1 MRMRP
6 TRVTNR
12 IGGVLL
18 FLPIVIFFF
27 SPLLSY
33 HLIAHDTTHSHICWV
48 CAQAQSAPIGIL
60 VSLRL
65 MVTSNCSFVFFF
77 KLSSN
82 SLKSIDFFCFS
93 LFFWIFHLIRLVAH
107 GIGLRKSA
115 NTVRDVT
122 IRPKKRSWQR
132 RDCFVEC
139 SRKVD
144 RRSCQSNVVAL
155 QTSVLGIDSAVMGLC
170 PLIFSS
176 VSMCVRVWK
185 DQPNERRRLCALEHS
200 LIQLV
205 KELK

>member
-12 IGGVLL
+12 IGGSLL

-27 SPLLSY
+27 SPSFILSSY
-33 HLIAHDTTHSHICWV
+33 CTRHHTFTHMLGLCS
-48 CAQAQSAPIGIL
+48 SPIGTDRHSRVVAIDGDVEL
-60 VSLRL
+60 FICFL
-65 MVTSNCSFVFFF
+65 

-82 SLKSIDFFCFS
+82 SLKSIDFLSFS

-155 QTSVLGIDSAVMGLC
+155 QTSVLGIDSTVMGLC